1 MTDWTGIDWSDR
13 TWTWIVTIFIFL
25 GGKDAALSQDNLIY
39 KSIT

>member
-1 MTDWTGIDWSDR
+1 MADWTGIDWTDR
-13 TWTWIVTIFIFL
+13 TWIVTIFIFL